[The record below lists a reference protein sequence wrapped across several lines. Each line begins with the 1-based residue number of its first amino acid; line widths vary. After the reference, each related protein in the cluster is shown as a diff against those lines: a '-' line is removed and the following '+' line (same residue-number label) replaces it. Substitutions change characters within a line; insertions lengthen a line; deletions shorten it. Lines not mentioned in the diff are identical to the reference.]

1 MFRINHS
8 RAEFLNLHDRN
19 NSLKMIILFIITER
33 DSFLLCLHFL
43 SPRPTQA
50 IMHRFLEAGI
60 TALTHPEADTLK
72 CLTIVVTVHDLLW
85 TMSSLG
91 KYLTSQLQLF
101 SSHQV
106 AKATHN
112 CLQWVII
119 GEDQKNDSRE
129 LHFPVSKINNTSGH
143 GSFPKYTERLEN
155 NRSPFRLK
163 ATKNIS
169 TDWKFIKSSQQS
181 LIDYICLFFLFFFF
195 LNFMYK
201 AFLPPPRHIQLL
213 NINCFF
219 LSFVLYFF
227 LVHTSAL
234 ILSLPRC
241 HCQGQI
247 FVYQGFF
254 FFLCKETISYL

>member
-1 MFRINHS
+1 
-8 RAEFLNLHDRN
+8 
-19 NSLKMIILFIITER
+19 MIILFIITER

-195 LNFMYK
+195 FKL
-201 AFLPPPRHIQLL
+201 H
-213 NINCFF
+213 
-219 LSFVLYFF
+219 V
-227 LVHTSAL
+227 
-234 ILSLPRC
+234 
-241 HCQGQI
+241 
-247 FVYQGFF
+247 
-254 FFLCKETISYL
+254 